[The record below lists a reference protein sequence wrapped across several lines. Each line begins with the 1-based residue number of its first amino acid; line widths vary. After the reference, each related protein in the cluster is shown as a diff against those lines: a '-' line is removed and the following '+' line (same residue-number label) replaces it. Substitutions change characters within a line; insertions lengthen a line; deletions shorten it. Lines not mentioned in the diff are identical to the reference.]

1 MKTIVDGL
9 EINYSDEGEGSP
21 VLLLHG
27 WGCNHSHWGP
37 LFDGLKG
44 SHRVVAPDIPG
55 FGESEEPPETWG
67 TKEFAQLFEH
77 FMRAIQL
84 EKPAVIGH
92 SNGGRIG
99 ILLAAKGLAG
109 KLILTDSAGIKPK
122 RDPSYYAK
130 IYSYKAMKKVLSL
143 PVLSAKKDEILE
155 KRRGK
160 AGSADYNAASP
171 VMRRILSTV
180 VNEDLIPYL
189 EEVRVSTLLVW
200 GSEDTAT
207 PLTDGETMEAILKK
221 NNVDSALIVFHGRGH
236 YAFLE
241 EKQRFISICQ
251 AFI

>member
-9 EINYSDEGEGSP
+9 EINYREEGEGPP

-27 WGCNHSHWGP
+27 WGCNGGHWEP
-37 LFDGLKG
+37 VFAALKEN
-44 SHRVVAPDIPG
+44 HRVVAPDIPG
-55 FGESEEPPETWG
+55 FGESEEPPSTWG
-67 TKEFAQLFEH
+67 TKEYASFFEH
-77 FMRAIQL
+77 FMRTLKIEQ
-84 EKPAVIGH
+84 PVVIGH

-99 ILLAAKGLAG
+99 IALAAKGRAA

-122 RDPSYYAK
+122 RDISYYAK
-130 IYSYKAMKKVLSL
+130 IYSYKAMKTVLSL
-143 PVLSAKKDEILE
+143 PGLSEKKAEILE

-160 AGSADYNAASP
+160 AGSADYNAASEG
-171 VMRRILSTV
+171 MRRILSTV
-180 VNEDLIPYL
+180 VNEDLTPYL
-189 EEVRVSTLLVW
+189 QQIRVSTLLIW

-207 PLTDGETMEAILKK
+207 PLSDGEQMEAILKK
-221 NNVDSALIVFHGRGH
+221 NNVDCALIVFNGRGH

>member
-9 EINYSDEGEGSP
+9 EINYLDEGEGSP

-27 WGCNHSHWGP
+27 WGCNGGHWNP
-37 LFDGLKG
+37 VFEALKKN
-44 SHRVVAPDIPG
+44 HRVVAPDIPG

-67 TKEFAQLFEH
+67 TKEYAQFFEH
-77 FMRAIQL
+77 FMRALKL
-84 EKPAVIGH
+84 EQPVVIGH

-99 ILLAAKGLAG
+99 ILLAAKGCVG

-122 RDPSYYAK
+122 RDASYYAK

-143 PVLSAKKDEILE
+143 PVLSAKKEEILE
-155 KRRGK
+155 KKRNK
-160 AGSADYNAASP
+160 AGSADYNAASEG
-171 VMRRILSTV
+171 MRRILSKV

-189 EEVRVSTLLVW
+189 DQIRVSTLLVW

-207 PLTDGETMEAILKK
+207 PLSDGEQMETILKK
-221 NNVDSALIVFHGRGH
+221 NNVDCALIVFSGRGH

-241 EKQRFISICQ
+241 EKQRFISVCQ